1 MSAPSIRTAILVTGL
16 LAVVAG
22 CATPPDIDY
31 DPKFD
36 FAPVRTFRVS
46 DEPVVKADDP
56 RLDSPL
62 LNQRI
67 HTAIVS
73 VLRER
78 GYSIVEQGADL
89 DVVFS
94 IGSRVKVDSSGP
106 QMSVGFG
113 RYGTSGGVGVGY
125 STPTRVESYQEGVLT
140 IDMIKPEAD
149 ALIWRGSTSR
159 RLSEGGSTPEK
170 TTQSVN
176 EVVAEILKSF
186 PPGKK

>member
-1 MSAPSIRTAILVTGL
+1 MSARSICTVVWVAGL
-16 LAVVAG
+16 IAFLSG

-31 DPKFD
+31 DPNFN
-36 FAPVRTFRVS
+36 FASVTTFRVA
-46 DEPVVKADDP
+46 DQPIAKADDP

-62 LNQRI
+62 VNQRI
-67 HTAIVS
+67 HAAIVG

-78 GYSIVEQGADL
+78 GYSIVDQDADL

-106 QMSVGFG
+106 QMSLGFG

-125 STPTRVESYQEGVLT
+125 STPARVESYQEGVLT
-140 IDMIKPEAD
+140 IDMVKPEAD

-170 TTQSVN
+170 TTQSIN
-176 EVVAEILKSF
+176 EVVAEILKLF

>member
-1 MSAPSIRTAILVTGL
+1 MILGAGVASGL
-16 LAVVAG
+16 VG

-31 DPKFD
+31 DPNFN
-36 FAPVRTFRVS
+36 FASATKFRVA
-46 DEPVVKADDP
+46 DQPVARVDDP

-67 HTAIVS
+67 HAAIVG

-94 IGSRVKVDSSGP
+94 IGSRLKVDSSGP

-125 STPTRVESYQEGVLT
+125 STPARVESYQEGVLT
-140 IDMIKPEAD
+140 IDMVKPEAN

-159 RLSEGGSTPEK
+159 RLPEGGSTPEK
-170 TTQSVN
+170 TTQNVN
-176 EVVAEILKSF
+176 EVVAEILKSY